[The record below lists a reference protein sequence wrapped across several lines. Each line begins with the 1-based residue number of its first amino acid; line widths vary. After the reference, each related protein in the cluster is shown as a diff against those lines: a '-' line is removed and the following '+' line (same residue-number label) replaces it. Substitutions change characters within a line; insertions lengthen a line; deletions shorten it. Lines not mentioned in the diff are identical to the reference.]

1 MESHRCCDFLDSLG
15 DYVDGELSPALCAE
29 LEQHM
34 TECERCRIVVDTL
47 KLTVEIYHTP
57 AETPE
62 APPEVRQRLFARLNL
77 QDYLQSAEPA
87 DSTQLAAPAAA
98 APVPPAL
105 ARREGEP
112 CPRCRQGVLT
122 YDGQLNLKCP
132 VCGFTEG
139 GCFT

>member
-1 MESHRCCDFLDSLG
+1 METHRCCDFLDSLG

-34 TECERCRIVVDTL
+34 AECERCRIVVDTL

-57 AETPE
+57 ADAAE

-77 QDYLQSAEPA
+77 QDYLQPA
-87 DSTQLAAPAAA
+87 DPASTPAAPAL
-98 APVPPAL
+98 AL
-105 ARREGEP
+105 RAGDP
-112 CPRCRQGVLT
+112 CPHCHQGVLD
-122 YDGQLNLKCP
+122 YDGQLTLKCP
-132 VCGFTEG
+132 VCGFAEG